1 MNNHQ
6 DKLALE
12 GGPKS
17 IEEPLPLAS
26 FGADMIGEE
35 EERNVLQVLRT
46 RTMSRIGHPLADSF
60 SYKLEQ
66 SIQQR
71 FDVPHAVVVN
81 SCASALQ
88 VALVAL
94 GIGPGDEVIVPG
106 IGWICCA
113 TSAINIGAVPIP
125 TEFDESLTQ
134 DPADIEKKI
143 GPRTRAIMVVHLR
156 GQPAD
161 MDRIMAIAR
170 KHDLKVVED
179 VAQAFGGK
187 YKGRYL
193 GTIGDVGCYSFNMH
207 KVLTSG
213 EGGAVV
219 MKDVKLYGRAL
230 AYSGMYPMIL
240 QNRVQGIGD
249 IDVPMMNLRMP
260 ELCSAVA
267 YAQMDKLDGLLST
280 LRARKQEVMEGLRG
294 VPGLKWAPMHD
305 SDGDCG
311 YTVPLLFDDAE
322 QAQFFSEAMKA
333 EGANNISGL
342 AVGFSGPEVRGTFAL
357 FNSEGVDPLQQRKL
371 ALAGQW
377 RCVIERYGPTE
388 KLNPWKL
395 LGAEPTPLPE
405 GVIPQTPKRL
415 ARVVAIKINPKME
428 ARHMQQVVHAATKV
442 AKAMA
447 QRFPQ
452 RAS

>member
-1 MNNHQ
+1 MNETQ
-6 DKLALE
+6 EKLALE
-12 GGPKS
+12 GGPKT
-17 IEEPLPLAS
+17 IEEPLPVAG
-26 FGADMIGEE
+26 FGADVIGEE
-35 EERNVLQVLRT
+35 EERNVLQVLRS
-46 RTMSRIGHPLADSF
+46 RTMSRIGHPLADSYA
-60 SYKLEQ
+60 YKLELA
-66 SIQQR
+66 IQQR

-94 GIGPGDEVIVPG
+94 GIGPGDEVIVPS

-113 TSAINIGAVPIP
+113 TAAINIGAVPVP
-125 TEFDESLTQ
+125 VEFDESLTP
-134 DPADIEKKI
+134 DPDDIEKKI
-143 GPRTRAIMVVHLR
+143 GPQTRAIMVVHFR
-156 GQPAD
+156 GQPTN
-161 MDRIMAIAR
+161 MDRVMALAR

-207 KVLTSG
+207 KVITSG

-240 QNRVQGIGD
+240 QNRTPGIGD

-260 ELCSAVA
+260 ELCAAVA
-267 YAQMDKLDGLLST
+267 YAQFGKLDSLLST
-280 LRARKQEVMEGLRG
+280 LRSRKQEVLAGLRG
-294 VPGLKWAPMHD
+294 VQGLKWAPMHD
-305 SDGDCG
+305 SDGDCA
-311 YTVPLLFDDAE
+311 YTLPLLFDDAE
-322 QAQFFSEAMKA
+322 QAQFFLDAMRA
-333 EGANNISGL
+333 EGANNMSGL
-342 AVGFSGPEVRGTFAL
+342 KTGFSGGEVRGTFNL
-357 FNSEGVDPLQQRKL
+357 MTSEGLDPLLQRRL
-371 ALAGQW
+371 ALAESW

-405 GVIPQTPKRL
+405 GIIPLTQKRL
-415 ARVVAIKINPKME
+415 ARVVAIKINPQMQ
-428 ARHMQQVVHAATKV
+428 ARHMEQVVRAATKV
-442 AKAMA
+442 AKALML
-447 QRFPQ
+447 RFPQ
-452 RAS
+452 RA